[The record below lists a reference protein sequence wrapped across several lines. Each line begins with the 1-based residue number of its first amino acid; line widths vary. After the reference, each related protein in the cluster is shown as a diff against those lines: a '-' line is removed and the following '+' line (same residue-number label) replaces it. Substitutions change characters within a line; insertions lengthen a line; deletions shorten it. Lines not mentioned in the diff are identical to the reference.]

1 MLAIFCLAIV
11 LPLSFADTP
20 EEHIVGGSP
29 APNCKYPSI
38 VHLIFKTARGGF
50 ECGGTLLD
58 NQHVLTAAHCF
69 NPGTRSISVN
79 IGTNNNEQRGRY
91 VLTATQ
97 WKVHSQYSDDPMR
110 NDIAMIR
117 LPQPVSFGS
126 CVAAASLP
134 AAGEKFDGKKCVAA
148 GWGRT
153 GFDKSSSVVLRHVTM
168 PVVDHSVCK
177 ARMDYASLTDQHI
190 CGGDFNYGGASTC
203 MGDSGGPFYCPSRS
217 GNMVVAGITSFGY
230 DCAIDAA
237 IFTSVS
243 YFRNWIDS
251 TLRSL

>member
-1 MLAIFCLAIV
+1 MLAIFCLAIA
-11 LPLSFADTP
+11 LPLSFAAP
-20 EEHIVGGSP
+20 EEQIVGGSP
-29 APNCKYPSI
+29 AANCQYPSI
-38 VHLIFKTARGGF
+38 VHLIFDTAQGGF
-50 ECGGTLLD
+50 ACGGTLLD

-79 IGTNNNEQRGRY
+79 IGTNNNDQRGRY
-91 VLTATQ
+91 VMTATK
-97 WKVHSQYSDDPMR
+97 WKVHSQYSSKPMR

-117 LPQPVSFGS
+117 LPKPVPFGN
-126 CVAAASLP
+126 CVTAAALP
-134 AAGEKFDGKKCVAA
+134 APGEKFDRKRCIAA
-148 GWGRT
+148 GWGKT
-153 GFDKSSSVVLRHVTM
+153 GFTSPSSSKLMHVAM

-177 ARMDYASLTDQHI
+177 KRMSYASLTDQHI

-203 MGDSGGPFYCPSRS
+203 MGDSGGPFYCPSRT

-243 YFRNWIDS
+243 YFRNWIS
-251 TLRSL
+251 TTLRSL

>member
-11 LPLSFADTP
+11 LPLSFAGP
-20 EEHIVGGSP
+20 KEQIVGGSP
-29 APNCKYPSI
+29 AATCQYPSI
-38 VHLIFKTARGGF
+38 VHLLIDTAKGTF

-69 NPGTRSISVN
+69 APGTRSVSVN
-79 IGTNNNEQRGRY
+79 IGTNNNEQPGRY
-91 VLTATQ
+91 VMTATK
-97 WKVHSQYSDDPMR
+97 WKVHSQYSPDPMR

-117 LPQPVSFGS
+117 LPKPVSFGN
-126 CVAAASLP
+126 CVAPAALP
-134 AAGEKFDGKKCVAA
+134 APGQKFDGKKCIAA

-153 GFDKSSSVVLRHVTM
+153 GVDESSTVELRHVSM
-168 PVVDHSVCK
+168 PVVAHRVCK
-177 ARMDYASLTDQHI
+177 SRMSYASLADQHI

-203 MGDSGGPFYCPSRS
+203 MGDSGGPFYCPTGN

-243 YFRNWIDS
+243 HFRNWIDTALR
-251 TLRSL
+251 TL

>member
-1 MLAIFCLAIV
+1 MLALFCLAIV
-11 LPLSFADTP
+11 LPLSFAEV

-29 APNCKYPSI
+29 ASPCQFPSI
-38 VHLIFKTARGGF
+38 VHLIFDTVKGGF
-50 ECGGTLLD
+50 SCGGTLLD

-79 IGTNNNEQRGRY
+79 IGTNNKDRRGRR
-91 VLTATQ
+91 VVKASK
-97 WKVHSQYSDDPMR
+97 WRIHAQYSNNPMR

-117 LPQPVSFGS
+117 LRSPVTFEN
-126 CVAAASLP
+126 CVSPASLP
-134 AAGEKFDGKKCVAA
+134 ARGETFDRKRCIAA

-153 GFDKSSSVVLRHVTM
+153 SFTGSSPSKLLYVSM
-168 PVVDHSVCK
+168 PVVNHSVCK
-177 ARMDYASLTDQHI
+177 RKMNYASLTDQHI

-203 MGDSGGPFYCPSRS
+203 MGDSGGPFYCPSRN

-230 DCAIDAA
+230 DCAVDAA

-243 YFRNWIDS
+243 YFRGWIDS
-251 TLRSL
+251 ALRSL